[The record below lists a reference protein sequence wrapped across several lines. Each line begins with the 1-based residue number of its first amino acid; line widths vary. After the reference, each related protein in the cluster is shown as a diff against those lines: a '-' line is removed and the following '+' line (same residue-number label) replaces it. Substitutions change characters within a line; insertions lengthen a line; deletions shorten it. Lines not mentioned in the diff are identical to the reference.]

1 MVAPITQTS
10 PYAARVHQEAI
21 VWDNVWPLEPDC
33 GNGLDI
39 LPQFS
44 RAGVTVL
51 SLTVAGDNQGIGE
64 ATQRVAAVRR
74 QVLANP
80 AQLILVE
87 SIDDV
92 HRAKASGRLAITF
105 HFEGTRCFERNLD
118 LVEPFFRLGVKHTLL
133 AFNVANSAGGGCA
146 EKADGGLTRFGQ
158 RLIAECERVGMVI
171 DLSHTGYR
179 TTMEA
184 MERATRPMLFTH
196 SNSASIH
203 PHFRNL
209 SDEQV
214 RACAATGGLVGISGS
229 SQYLGAPRA
238 TTEAMMRHIDHY
250 VQTVG
255 PRHVGLGL
263 DLVFDASAVDAYMR
277 ARPDEWPMTV
287 DANWSGS
294 HYAQPS
300 QIPELTQSMLDRGYD
315 RSAVLDILG
324 GNYVRIYGEA
334 WK

>member
-1 MVAPITQTS
+1 M
-10 PYAARVHQEAI
+10 HQEAI

-33 GNGLDI
+33 GNGLDK
-39 LPQFS
+39 LPLFS
-44 RAGVTVL
+44 KAGVTVL
-51 SLTVAGDNQGIGE
+51 SLTIAGDNQDIGE
-64 ATQRVAAVRR
+64 AAQRLAAVRR

-80 AQLILVE
+80 AQLILVAG
-87 SIDDV
+87 IDDV
-92 HRAKASGRLAITF
+92 HRAKATGRLAITF

-118 LVEPFFRLGVKHTLL
+118 MVEPFFQLGVKHTLL
-133 AFNVANSAGGGCA
+133 AFNLANSAGGGCA
-146 EKADGGLTRFGQ
+146 EKSDGGLTRFGQ
-158 RLIAECERVGMVI
+158 RLIGECERVGMVI

-196 SNSASIH
+196 SNSATIH

-214 RACAATGGLVGISGS
+214 RACAATGGLVGVSGS

-238 TTEAMMRHIDHY
+238 TTEAIMRHIDHY

-263 DLVFDASAVDAYMR
+263 DLVFDAGAVDAYMR
-277 ARPDEWPMTV
+277 ARPDEWPMTL
-287 DANWSGS
+287 DPSWPGS

-324 GNYVRIYGEA
+324 GNYLRIYGEA